1 MSTLEPISKNGDN
14 EEEEESGDEDDMG
27 KYMIESDDDE
37 QEKAVETPT
46 PPPQAPAAP
55 LTPTEEDEE
64 PKKNEVQEQTSIRD
78 FMDDSMHTKSSK
90 FRGNKLPVHGNER
103 TMNLNHLILANIT
116 ESAYFRT
123 DLVQHRGW
131 EDMVDEIY
139 YRVQHLEAWEKG
151 SRKAFTG
158 SSSGGE
164 RGLAYSSIPGVS
176 NYVGVRGVG
185 QGGIVSTPFCCLY
198 KLWTMKMSR
207 HQVMKM
213 LNHTDSPYI
222 RGVGF
227 LYLRFSLP
235 PEYLLQFFE
244 DYLEDDEEVDPKAG
258 GGDPMTVGVMCQ
270 RMLEDTNWYGVMFPR
285 IPAKHLKEIRDKCRS
300 IRGEVNT
307 QQSRARAQQQARNRR
322 DRSRSPGSKR
332 KRRDP
337 RDLGDEPTNSGA
349 NRGHHQQ
356 ETGQNNRR
364 NNQQQQQRPPTS
376 FRSTRY

>member
-1 MSTLEPISKNGDN
+1 MSKNEQEGKLDE
-14 EEEEESGDEDDMG
+14 EEEEESGDEGDMG
-27 KYMIESDDDE
+27 KYMIESE
-37 QEKAVETPT
+37 EEETKEKTPEPEVA
-46 PPPQAPAAP
+46 PPPREPQAP
-55 LTPTEEDEE
+55 
-64 PKKNEVQEQTSIRD
+64 TSIKD

-123 DLVQHRGW
+123 DLVQHRSW

-139 YRVQHLEAWEKG
+139 YRVQHLEPWEKG

-158 SSSGGE
+158 SSTGGE

-207 HQVMKM
+207 HQVLKM

-222 RGVGF
+222 RGIAF

-244 DYLEDDEEVDPKAG
+244 DYLEDDEQVDPKAG
-258 GGDPMTVGVMCQ
+258 GGDPMTIGAMVQ
-270 RMLEDTNWYGVMFPR
+270 HMLEETQWYGVMFPR
-285 IPAKHLKEIRDKCRS
+285 IPAKHLKEIRDKIRS
-300 IRGEVNT
+300 VRGD
-307 QQSRARAQQQARNRR
+307 ARNQDRR
-322 DRSRSPGSKR
+322 NNQRSKRSRSRSPGGTKK

-337 RDLGDEPTNSGA
+337 RDIGDEPSNSSRSRD
-349 NRGHHQQ
+349 RGGRSDRPSHADRQSS
-356 ETGQNNRR
+356 
-364 NNQQQQQRPPTS
+364 RPPTS
-376 FRSTRY
+376 FRSNRY